1 MNVFESLMKGLN
13 EAVAYEKGEI
23 KARTVKVTVSPLPNY
38 TKDRIKEIR
47 NSLHVTQKVFADIIG
62 VSKKTIE
69 AWECGKNIP
78 HGPAQRMLEI
88 IDKNNNV
95 ISECAI
101 AKIAKAEEKSVRHIS
116 ASTKK
121 HKDKGELIKT

>member
-47 NSLHVTQKVFADIIG
+47 NSLRVTQKAFADIIG

-88 IDKNNNV
+88 IDKNSNV
-95 ISECAI
+95 ISACSI
-101 AKIAKAEEKSVRHIS
+101 AKTEEKSVHHRFAS
-116 ASTKK
+116 AKK